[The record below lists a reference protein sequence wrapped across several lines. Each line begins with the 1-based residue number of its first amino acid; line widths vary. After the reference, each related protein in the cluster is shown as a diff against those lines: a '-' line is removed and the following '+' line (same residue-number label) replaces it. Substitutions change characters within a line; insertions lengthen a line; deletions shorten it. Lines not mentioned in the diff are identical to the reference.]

1 MHECHINWVTR
12 GFNAEPPKTP
22 PNLSCTVACPDF
34 RGQAAGRSSLNRQ
47 PTLDSGECI
56 VGNARLDDLRR
67 LHCDERHRHARRATR
82 QTGGDYRRKGGLRSW
97 EWNVEIVGCWNDQRA
112 KCCWN
117 DVGGS
122 WGLAGLCKRPGCRDP
137 VDSVK
142 PEHLEVRKESGHSKS
157 THCLHF
163 ARAPIVH
170 ISTFNLNESSFLF
183 ACPDPPFA
191 HCSRFSFLSL
201 VVAFFLSSTTLL
213 LLTFSRQN
221 GQHS

>member
-1 MHECHINWVTR
+1 MHECHIKWVTR

-56 VGNARLDDLRR
+56 AGNARLDDLRR
-67 LHCDERHRHARRATR
+67 LHCDERHRHAKRATR
-82 QTGGDYRRKGGLRSW
+82 QTRRDYRRKGGLRSW
-97 EWNVEIVGCWNDQRA
+97 EWNVEIAGCWNDQRV

-117 DVGGS
+117 DVGRCRT
-122 WGLAGLCKRPGCRDP
+122 LAGLCRRSGCRDP

-142 PEHLEVRKESGHSKS
+142 LEHLEVRKESGHSKS

-163 ARAPIVH
+163 APMRAD
-170 ISTFNLNESSFLF
+170 FDLNLNESSFLF

-201 VVAFFLSSTTLL
+201 VVAFFLSSTSSL